1 MNSPYAQGFD
11 LTGKVAV
18 ITGGASGIGLAVAE
32 LFAAQGAQL
41 ALLDLSTGVSA
52 VLEHLPGG
60 FERHLAVQTD
70 LSSLPS
76 LQAAVGSVLERFSKV
91 DILVNN
97 AGVALLEDATK
108 LSEAQWDATLDI
120 NLKAPFFL
128 AQALGRTMI
137 AHGYGRIVNL
147 ASQASV
153 IALERHAAYC
163 ASKAGLVS
171 LTQVLAAE
179 WAGHGV
185 TVNAISPTVVETELG
200 KKAWAGE
207 VGEAMKR
214 KIPLGRFG
222 RPEEIAALVL
232 YLVSGHAGLMTGEN
246 IVIDGGYSIV

>member
-1 MNSPYAQGFD
+1 MNTPYSQAFD
-11 LTGKVAV
+11 LSGKVAL
-18 ITGGASGIGLAVAE
+18 ITGGASGIGWAISE
-32 LFAAQGAQL
+32 LFAAQGASL
-41 ALLDLSTGVSA
+41 ALLDLTPEVHSA
-52 VLEHLPGG
+52 LERLPGG
-60 FERHLAVQTD
+60 PERHFAVQTD
-70 LSSLPS
+70 LSDTSSLEK
-76 LQAAVGSVLERFSKV
+76 AVSSVLEHFPRV

-97 AGVALLEDATK
+97 AGVALLEEAVS
-108 LSEAQWDATLDI
+108 LSEAQWDATLAI

-128 AQALGRTMI
+128 AQALGKTMI
-137 AHGYGRIVNL
+137 ARGRGRIVNL

-179 WAGHGV
+179 WARFGV

-207 VGEAMKR
+207 VGEAMKK

-222 RPEEIAALVL
+222 RPEEIAALAL
-232 YLVSGHAGLMTGEN
+232 YLVSDHAALITGEN
-246 IVIDGGYSIV
+246 ILIDGGYTIV

>member
-1 MNSPYAQGFD
+1 MNSAYSQAFD
-11 LTGKVAV
+11 LSGQVAV
-18 ITGGASGIGLAVAE
+18 VTGGASGIGWAIAE
-32 LFAAQGAQL
+32 LFAAQGASL
-41 ALLDLSTGVSA
+41 ALFDLAPKVHSA
-52 VLEHLPGG
+52 LERLPGG
-60 FERHLAVQTD
+60 PEQHLAVQTD
-70 LSSLPS
+70 LSDLPS
-76 LQAAVGSVLERFSKV
+76 LEKAVSSVLERFPKV

-97 AGVALLEDATK
+97 AGVALLEEAVS
-108 LSEAQWDATLDI
+108 LSEAQWDATLAI

-128 AQALGRTMI
+128 AQALGQVMI
-137 AHGYGRIVNL
+137 AQGKGRIVNL

-179 WAGHGV
+179 WARFGV

-207 VGEAMKR
+207 VGEAMKK

-222 RPEEIAALVL
+222 RPEEIAALAL
-232 YLVSGHAGLMTGEN
+232 YLVSDHAALITGEN
-246 IVIDGGYSIV
+246 ILIDGGYTIV

>member
-1 MNSPYAQGFD
+1 MNSAYSQAFD
-11 LTGKVAV
+11 LSGQVAV
-18 ITGGASGIGLAVAE
+18 VTGGASGIGWAIAE
-32 LFAAQGAQL
+32 LFAAQGASL
-41 ALLDLSTGVSA
+41 ALFDLAPKVHSA
-52 VLEHLPGG
+52 LERLPGG
-60 FERHLAVQTD
+60 LEQHLAVQTD
-70 LSSLPS
+70 LSDLPS
-76 LQAAVGSVLERFSKV
+76 LEKAVSSVLERFPKV

-97 AGVALLEDATK
+97 AGVALLEEAVS
-108 LSEAQWDATLDI
+108 LSEAQWDATLAI

-128 AQALGRTMI
+128 AQALGQVMI
-137 AHGYGRIVNL
+137 AQGKGRIVNL

-179 WAGHGV
+179 WARFGV

-207 VGEAMKR
+207 VGEAMKK

-222 RPEEIAALVL
+222 RPEEIAALAL
-232 YLVSGHAGLMTGEN
+232 YLVSDHAALITGEN
-246 IVIDGGYSIV
+246 ILIDGGYTIV